1 MSDISQFVSVSYFAQ
16 AHGVP
21 LSAVNNAID
30 LHRLKLAE
38 VKVNGEPALSASM
51 LVDYK
56 FELISI
62 YDYAERKGIT
72 PMAVYKRTISKKLPI
87 LFSVDEKSDTIK
99 IDWELYKDEKFRA
112 ITMRFRKNKSVA

>member
-16 AHGVP
+16 THGVP

-62 YDYAERKGIT
+62 YDYAKRKGIT
-72 PMAVYKRTISKKLPI
+72 PMAVYKRTVSKKLPI

>member
-1 MSDISQFVSVSYFAQ
+1 MRL
-16 AHGVP
+16 HG
-21 LSAVNNAID
+21 S
-30 LHRLKLAE
+30 KLIIYVLD

-72 PMAVYKRTISKKLPI
+72 PMAVYKRTVNKKLPI